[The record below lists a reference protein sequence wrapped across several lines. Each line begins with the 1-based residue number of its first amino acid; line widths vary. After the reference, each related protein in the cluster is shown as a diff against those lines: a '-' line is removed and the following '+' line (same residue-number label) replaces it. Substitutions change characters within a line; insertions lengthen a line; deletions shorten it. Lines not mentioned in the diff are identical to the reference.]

1 MAIIPTPTLRK
12 FSGCALCG
20 IAGVETV
27 TTADGRFALC
37 PDHMTKLAAGR
48 LSADDRAMLDQKKQ
62 DSRGRW
68 QDGPCALCAD
78 AADLLFEDARLTRT
92 ELRVWLHQYH
102 YFCKHFVKAL
112 EGLLYRT
119 PVDAL
124 DMRVELAKTLHSELG
139 SGCSEQA
146 HIRLLEQFAAALD
159 LTDEDLAR

>member
-12 FSGCALCG
+12 LSGCALCG

-48 LSADDRAMLDQKKQ
+48 LSADDRPMLDQKKQ

-78 AADLLFEDARLTRT
+78 AADLLFEEAEGLFAFCQPHFIRYVLLALRPDEQAQLLGRLTPDQFLTR
-92 ELRVWLHQYH
+92 LSPKY
-102 YFCKHFVKAL
+102 YF
-112 EGLLYRT
+112 EG
-119 PVDAL
+119 
-124 DMRVELAKTLHSELG
+124 
-139 SGCSEQA
+139 
-146 HIRLLEQFAAALD
+146 AAEHPYF
-159 LTDEDLAR
+159 EDLEDSRYAGRLWETG

>member
-12 FSGCALCG
+12 LSGCALCG

-37 PDHMTKLAAGR
+37 PDHMTKLAAGC

-78 AADLLFEDARLTRT
+78 AADLLFEEAEGLFAFCQPHFIRYVLLALRPDEHAQLLGRLTPDQFLTR
-92 ELRVWLHQYH
+92 LSPKY
-102 YFCKHFVKAL
+102 YF
-112 EGLLYRT
+112 EG
-119 PVDAL
+119 
-124 DMRVELAKTLHSELG
+124 
-139 SGCSEQA
+139 
-146 HIRLLEQFAAALD
+146 AAEHPYF
-159 LTDEDLAR
+159 EDLEDSRYAGRLWETG